1 MKKFSI
7 EIKWGIIFTL
17 FTLVWMALERALGW
31 HDVHIDQ
38 HSTLTNLFAIP
49 AIILVVLALLDK
61 RKNYFNCKMTW
72 KQGFLTGLG
81 MTVVIVILTPLS
93 MWITNAII
101 TPHYFENV
109 IAYSVENDKM
119 TQEQAEAFFSMGSYI
134 IQSMIGAAV
143 MGIATSAVVAF
154 FTKKS

>member
-17 FTLVWMALERALGW
+17 FTLVWMAFERALGW
-31 HDVHIDQ
+31 HDVHIAK
-38 HSTLTNLFAIP
+38 HAALTNLFAIP

-61 RKNYFNCKMTW
+61 RKNFFDGKMTW

-81 MTVVIVILTPLS
+81 MTVVIVILSPLS
-93 MWITNAII
+93 MWITNSII
-101 TPHYFENV
+101 TPHYFDNV
-109 IAYSVENDKM
+109 ITHSVESGKL
-119 TQEQAEAFFSMGSYI
+119 TQDQAEAYFSMGSYI
-134 IQSMIGAAV
+134 MQSMVGAAV
-143 MGIATSAVVAF
+143 MGLVTSAIVAF